1 MKMKMYEI
9 RAFENFYK
17 KIKEKKM
24 PLRVAY
30 KLNKLFQE
38 TQKST
43 VFYDENLNK
52 IIEKFGE
59 RDEDG
64 NFVPTKD
71 GTGIKIQENKI
82 NECSVELEELSNL
95 IIDLPETK
103 FTLDELEDLDLT
115 IDQIGLLMPFIEE

>member
-17 KIKEKKM
+17 EIKEKKM

-59 RDEDG
+59 KDEDG

-82 NECSVELEELSNL
+82 NECSE
-95 IIDLPETK
+95 
-103 FTLDELEDLDLT
+103 
-115 IDQIGLLMPFIEE
+115 IGRASCRERV